1 MPDEIIPHH
10 KDELNL
16 GKVSRDDITSRMA
29 LDLLAIKKDEVLDDG
44 IIYFKCENL
53 EKILRD
59 KLKILNRPITKID
72 LKNLRNLSGIQFLFR
87 YLTN

>member
-29 LDLLAIKKDEVLDDG
+29 LDLLATKKDEVLDDG
-44 IIYFKCENL
+44 IIYFKRTGEDF
-53 EKILRD
+53 EEHQD
-59 KLKILNRPITKID
+59 
-72 LKNLRNLSGIQFLFR
+72 SE
-87 YLTN
+87 